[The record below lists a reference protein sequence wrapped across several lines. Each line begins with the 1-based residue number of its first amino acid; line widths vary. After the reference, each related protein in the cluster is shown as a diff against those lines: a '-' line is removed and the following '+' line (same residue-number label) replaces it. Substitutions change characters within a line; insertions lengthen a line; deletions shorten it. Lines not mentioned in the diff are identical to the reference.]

1 MFPDEYME
9 KQKKVE
15 GKRREFNML
24 RKIINA

>member
-15 GKRREFNML
+15 AKRREFNML
-24 RKIINA
+24 RKIIDA